1 MENERIEKS
10 NTELLKIELNNE
22 GEYITLSA
30 DDPALFD
37 KFVSGLKHISD
48 LAGGLPDKIREIEKQ
63 YKGKND
69 FNSRMEKVIAISR
82 ENVGFSEEAVRVI
95 DSIFGEDTVKKYFR
109 SIYNE
114 IINCGT

>member
-48 LAGGLPDKIREIEKQ
+48 LAGGLPD
-63 YKGKND
+63 N
-69 FNSRMEKVIAISR
+69 
-82 ENVGFSEEAVRVI
+82 
-95 DSIFGEDTVKKYFR
+95 
-109 SIYNE
+109 
-114 IINCGT
+114 